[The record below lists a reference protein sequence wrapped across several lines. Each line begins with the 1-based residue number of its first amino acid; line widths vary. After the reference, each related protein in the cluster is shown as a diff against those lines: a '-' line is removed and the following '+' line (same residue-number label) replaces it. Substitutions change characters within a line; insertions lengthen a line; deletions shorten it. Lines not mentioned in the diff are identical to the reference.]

1 MDNRLRKLEIKKLV
15 QEYSF
20 LSTEDE
26 YRKEV
31 ISDTKS
37 VFMERVGKI
46 REELNMPLSE
56 PKEPN
61 EGEVKDPD
69 NNKPENVSF
78 STKNKVKKIY
88 REIVKLTHPDKT
100 NSDELIEIYRKATLA
115 ADNYNILELFQIS
128 VDLKIPIDLDFE
140 DIDVLNFLIK
150 VKRHELKKIDGSF
163 IWLWFSAQTEEEK
176 ESIVTLFVKQT
187 SGH

>member
-115 ADNYNILELFQIS
+115 ADNYNIL
-128 VDLKIPIDLDFE
+128 
-140 DIDVLNFLIK
+140 
-150 VKRHELKKIDGSF
+150 
-163 IWLWFSAQTEEEK
+163 
-176 ESIVTLFVKQT
+176 
-187 SGH
+187 